1 MQMRRQSYSKLLQQI
16 QKFMH
21 DKFDIRM
28 RDASVMPDAT
38 VPAIVRKRAT

>member
-1 MQMRRQSYSKLLQQI
+1 
-16 QKFMH
+16 MH